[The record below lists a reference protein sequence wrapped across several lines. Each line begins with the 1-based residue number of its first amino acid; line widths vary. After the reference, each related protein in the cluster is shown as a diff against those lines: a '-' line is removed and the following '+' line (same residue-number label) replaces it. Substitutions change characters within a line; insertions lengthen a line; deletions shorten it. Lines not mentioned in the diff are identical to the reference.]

1 LWRPVLGALG
11 GTAAMAVIVQI
22 MVGTTRRR
30 PQLVQLYLALL
41 TYLIAP
47 TIAVVIGGLIVAIVT
62 GAWRP

>member
-1 LWRPVLGALG
+1 
-11 GTAAMAVIVQI
+11 MAVIVQI